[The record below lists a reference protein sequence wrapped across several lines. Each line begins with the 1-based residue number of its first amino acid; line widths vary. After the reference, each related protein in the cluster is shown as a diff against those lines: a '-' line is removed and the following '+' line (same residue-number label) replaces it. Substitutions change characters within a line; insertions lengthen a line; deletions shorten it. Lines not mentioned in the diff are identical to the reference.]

1 MAKNKTKEERK
12 IEIMD
17 ATLEVFVKKGYAES
31 RIDDIVQLSGLSKGA
46 IYHHY
51 SSKDELFL
59 SLIDHWE
66 MNFFPDFH
74 GRLENGVSASDLLRG
89 FAEEII
95 KEFTKR
101 RYIFLAE
108 LEFWSLANKNEKVRE
123 RIKILYKHL
132 LDLFKTVILRG
143 VESGEF
149 RKLNP
154 DITALSVLTSFQGV
168 IWFTIFE
175 HKKLSA
181 DEYLREV
188 IEMMIRSFTCK
199 QEK

>member
-1 MAKNKTKEERK
+1 MAVNKTKEERK

-17 ATLEVFVKKGYAES
+17 AALEVFVKKGYAES
-31 RIDDIVQLSGLSKGA
+31 RMDDIVQLSGLSKGA

-59 SLIDHWE
+59 SLVDHWE
-66 MNFFPDFH
+66 MNFFPNFR
-74 GRLENGVSASDLLRG
+74 GRLEDGASASDLLRG

-101 RYIFLAE
+101 RHIFLAE

-123 RIKILYKHL
+123 RIKILYQHL
-132 LDLFKTVILRG
+132 LDLFKKVIERG
-143 VESGEF
+143 IETGEF
-149 RKLNP
+149 REINS
-154 DITALSVLTSFQGV
+154 DITALSILTSFQGV
-168 IWFTIFE
+168 IWFTIFD
-175 HKKLSA
+175 HNKLSA

-188 IEMMIRSFTCK
+188 IEMMIRSFTC
-199 QEK
+199 